1 MIMKHLRK
9 QIVLMLLVALTCGC
23 CFGFLNFRS
32 SVVKAF
38 EPYEQPYSEIGQAEL
53 DRLTFRNSVSTEA
66 PQITVLTHGLSGR
79 PSHWASND
87 NYIFA
92 YEAESLPEQLRKRN
106 RENGKDT
113 VIYRVRLSD
122 IAAPQG
128 TKAELLSENVSD
140 TSDTVPDTVGD
151 AGAASL
157 RAEYLTRIDDGSSI
171 DLNICEEGAY
181 SNDASNHKDALIMND
196 VTKHIVLI
204 FEAQNVDES
213 NDHVYAQFEYILDAV
228 SYQYYQLTGTLP
240 TYNLIGHSRG
250 GITNLQYAL
259 AHPYNV
265 ASLYSMGT
273 PYNGSAFGGVVDGS
287 GYRRFLKVADMH
299 RNYTY
304 QVETENGER
313 TETESDYDPGVLDIL
328 NQSLNDSYRN
338 FWNDH
343 YDFYRHIN
351 FRPIGSYVTLGFIL
365 QALAE
370 NAAGNKKPLEKF
382 LRVLTI
388 VVDVKVNFKRFDNKK
403 KLAEQKL
410 TDYIIDGLKALL
422 VKGFGV
428 PNNGCW
434 FHIVNNL
441 RSSVPLYKHIGF
453 SLPSTVYYA
462 DDLFVD
468 IDSQVAYQY
477 KGADRRVKMLDYV
490 DQQRGKKT
498 INNVGVGHNLETH
511 DKEIIQYIVKTLPSG
526 EFSNNN
532 FTVRYEEAGAVITS
546 YTGSHNNV
554 TIPGEIN
561 GVPVIGIDGLVSDK
575 QIGADEN
582 GEVTKY
588 LENIQSVTIP
598 ASVTKIEDY
607 AFYGMSG
614 LKYLNFPED
623 SKITSIG
630 KGAFQHCTSLQSVTL
645 PPSLEAL
652 FNDIFVGCEQL
663 SSISIHSDNQNFITK
678 DGILYSKNQKY
689 LIAYP
694 QGKKDENF
702 TVPDTVTE
710 ITDYAFYGNTFL
722 KSIDLKNTEII
733 QKFAFYGC
741 ENLEKADALSL
752 LGVGVFAFDETKMAD
767 NAQEELKFGNVF
779 YRYGGT
785 KEILSEESFYK
796 MNVIAD
802 YAFRDNE
809 NLKEIFIPSNVV
821 QIGSLAFGGCEN
833 LRSVTFYTNCLPDIK
848 DDTFL
853 NVGADFKI
861 YAPRQT
867 ISSGSLSDEWKALK
881 EDGILVPISTEVY
894 FEDIGKTVTY
904 YYGEEIT
911 LPENP
916 KKAGF
921 KFLGW
926 FLKEDGNVTP
936 EMLDRTEW
944 KYKDSSKTYVAKW
957 REIKKYQ
964 IRFYQVFPFSG
975 NGDPI
980 SDPDRYSVYNMIY
993 GGEFAYD
1000 FTDIALRIDG
1010 EVNYIMMTYCWYT
1023 GKNGPVIALNYG
1035 QGSAICSFAGWYMVS
1050 DGKLQ
1055 NKRLTS
1061 GILSLPDD
1069 LDDDIIYICAK
1080 WEPILYEVTYQYNC
1094 ADYSD
1099 RTEKYHYF
1107 QDMPLEI
1114 LPDKG
1119 NRYFLGWQSGEETIE
1134 TLQGQRGDIVIN
1146 AVWQYR
1152 YTVRYYY
1159 SKTNK
1164 ILIKSS
1170 YIESKTSPAT
1180 INLLQLGYRENTIL
1194 SWKDPASVT
1203 RYAGDRYSLSA
1214 DTDFYGFSYREKTI
1228 SETYNQENGYYE
1240 IWTLKHLKQ
1249 LNAICGKSSN
1259 KIKLMADI
1267 SIPSDEKWTTMPVN
1281 YATIDFNYKTIRNL
1295 NWTYDAVNFSALH
1308 CAGLFSVNHGT
1319 IKNLCLMG
1327 VSVKYHEFHEAG
1339 SDAYVGGVVGNNY
1352 GTIENCYVQGSIE
1365 VHRVRSRL
1373 GGIVGCNRGIVRN
1386 CRLGGERGSFDDSD
1400 LTSYY
1405 SYIYG
1410 NGDIGGIAGYNRKEI
1425 SRCRV
1430 YNSDIRLYVYQ
1441 YNKCI
1446 GGIVGWAQNNCTISD
1461 CSVNGVYVSFMGN
1474 WNISSSDLN
1483 PQMGLIVGAL
1493 DSSSLNNFKRNSSS
1507 LVAND
1512 LKKKNQNNFGKYADQ
1527 CIGQI
1532 YGDSIVDGEKISGKS

>member
-9 QIVLMLLVALTCGC
+9 QIGLILLVALICGC
-23 CFGFLNFRS
+23 FFGL
-32 SVVKAF
+32 
-38 EPYEQPYSEIGQAEL
+38 
-53 DRLTFRNSVSTEA
+53 
-66 PQITVLTHGLSGR
+66 
-79 PSHWASND
+79 
-87 NYIFA
+87 
-92 YEAESLPEQLRKRN
+92 
-106 RENGKDT
+106 
-113 VIYRVRLSD
+113 
-122 IAAPQG
+122 
-128 TKAELLSENVSD
+128 
-140 TSDTVPDTVGD
+140 
-151 AGAASL
+151 
-157 RAEYLTRIDDGSSI
+157 
-171 DLNICEEGAY
+171 
-181 SNDASNHKDALIMND
+181 
-196 VTKHIVLI
+196 
-204 FEAQNVDES
+204 
-213 NDHVYAQFEYILDAV
+213 
-228 SYQYYQLTGTLP
+228 
-240 TYNLIGHSRG
+240 
-250 GITNLQYAL
+250 
-259 AHPYNV
+259 
-265 ASLYSMGT
+265 
-273 PYNGSAFGGVVDGS
+273 
-287 GYRRFLKVADMH
+287 
-299 RNYTY
+299 
-304 QVETENGER
+304 
-313 TETESDYDPGVLDIL
+313 
-328 NQSLNDSYRN
+328 RN
-338 FWNDH
+338 F
-343 YDFYRHIN
+343 
-351 FRPIGSYVTLGFIL
+351 
-365 QALAE
+365 
-370 NAAGNKKPLEKF
+370 
-382 LRVLTI
+382 
-388 VVDVKVNFKRFDNKK
+388 
-403 KLAEQKL
+403 
-410 TDYIIDGLKALL
+410 
-422 VKGFGV
+422 
-428 PNNGCW
+428 
-434 FHIVNNL
+434 
-441 RSSVPLYKHIGF
+441 
-453 SLPSTVYYA
+453 
-462 DDLFVD
+462 
-468 IDSQVAYQY
+468 
-477 KGADRRVKMLDYV
+477 
-490 DQQRGKKT
+490 
-498 INNVGVGHNLETH
+498 
-511 DKEIIQYIVKTLPSG
+511 
-526 EFSNNN
+526 NN

-546 YTGSHNNV
+546 YTGSHKNV
-554 TIPGEIN
+554 KIPGKIN

-598 ASVTKIEDY
+598 ASVTKIGDY

-614 LKYLNFPED
+614 LKNLNFAED
-623 SKITSIG
+623 SKITGIG
-630 KGAFQHCTSLQSVTL
+630 KGAFQHCTSLQSITL
-645 PPSLEAL
+645 PPSLEGL
-652 FNDIFVGCEQL
+652 FSDIFVGCEQL
-663 SSISIHSDNQNFITK
+663 SSISIRSDNQDFITQ
-678 DGILYSKNQKY
+678 DGILYSKNQKG

-694 QGKKDENF
+694 QGKKAAYF

-710 ITDYAFYGNTFL
+710 ITDYAFYGNIFL
-722 KSIDLKNTEII
+722 KSVDLKNTEII
-733 QKFAFYGC
+733 REFAFYGC

-752 LGVGVFAFDETKMAD
+752 LGVGAFAFDETKIAD

-785 KEILSEESFYK
+785 KEILSEASFYRT
-796 MNVIAD
+796 NVIAD

-809 NLKEIFIPSNVV
+809 NIKEIFIPSYVV
-821 QIGSLAFGGCEN
+821 QIGSLAFIGCKN
-833 LRSVTFYTNCLPDIK
+833 LKSVTFYTNCLPEIR

-861 YAPRQT
+861 YAPKQT
-867 ISSGSLSDEWKALK
+867 ISSDSLSDEWKALK
-881 EDGILVPISTEVY
+881 EGGILVPISTEVL
-894 FEDIGKTVTY
+894 FEDTGETITY

-926 FLKEDGNVTP
+926 FLKENGNVTQ
-936 EMLDRTEW
+936 EMLDQAEW

-993 GGEFAYD
+993 GGEFAYN
-1000 FTDIALRIDG
+1000 FTDVALRIDG
-1010 EVNYIMMTYCWYT
+1010 EVNDIMMRYCWYT
-1023 GKNGPVIALNYG
+1023 GKDGPVIALNHV
-1035 QGSAICSFAGWYMVS
+1035 QDSAICSFAGWYMVS
-1050 DGKLQ
+1050 DGILQ
-1055 NKRLTS
+1055 NERLTS
-1061 GILSLPDD
+1061 GIFSLPDD
-1069 LDDDIIYICAK
+1069 LNDDIIYICAK
-1080 WEPILYEVTYQYNC
+1080 WEPVLYEVTYRYNC

-1107 QDMPLEI
+1107 QDMPLET

-1119 NRYFLGWQSGEETIE
+1119 NRYFLGWQSGKETIE
-1134 TLQGQRGDIVIN
+1134 TLQGKRGDIVIN

-1170 YIESKTSPAT
+1170 YIESKTSPAI
-1180 INLLQLGYRENTIL
+1180 INLPQLGYRENTIL
-1194 SWKDPASVT
+1194 SWKDPSSFT
-1203 RYAGDRYSLSA
+1203 QYAGDRYSLSA

-1240 IWTLKHLKQ
+1240 IWTLNHLKQ
-1249 LNAICGKSSN
+1249 LNDICGKNSN

-1267 SIPSDEKWTTMPVN
+1267 SIPSNEEWTTMPVN

-1295 NWTYDAVNFSALH
+1295 NWTHGAVNFSALH
-1308 CAGLFSVNHGT
+1308 CAGLFSVNYGT

-1327 VSVKYHEFHEAG
+1327 VNVKYNEFHEAG

-1365 VHRVRSRL
+1365 VNRVRSRL
-1373 GGIVGCNRGIVRN
+1373 GGVVGCNRGIIRN
-1386 CRLGGERGSFDDSD
+1386 CRLGGERREFDSSD

-1405 SYIYG
+1405 SYVYG
-1410 NGDIGGIAGYNRKEI
+1410 NGDIGGITGYNSKEI

-1493 DSSSLNNFKRNSSS
+1493 DRSSLNNFKRNSSN

-1512 LKKKNQNNFGKYADQ
+1512 LKKNNQNNFGKYADQ

-1532 YGDSIVDGEKISGKS
+1532 YGESIVDGEKISGKS

>member
-1 MIMKHLRK
+1 MKKKYRLIKCLIVVLVISFCFFIEEEGKKVHAFDGFSKEFTEERIYNETNTYKVETSLFHEGIFQCTYNENRPVK
-9 QIVLMLLVALTCGC
+9 EKGNNRNQYQIKYDMTNRQDVRVM
-23 CFGFLNFRS
+23 
-32 SVVKAF
+32 
-38 EPYEQPYSEIGQAEL
+38 
-53 DRLTFRNSVSTEA
+53 DRA
-66 PQITVLTHGLSGR
+66 QITVLTPGLGSDPGTWSNHYSR
-79 PSHWASND
+79 INNSVSDTDFAFDKNSLITKISEKAGGANIYWARMRATSNTQNNEITYRDFDLYNISQAQSSDEKYLLRNLSKIETLADVSKHIIVAVEFFDYYESND
-87 NYIFA
+87 NI
-92 YEAESLPEQLRKRN
+92 
-106 RENGKDT
+106 
-113 VIYRVRLSD
+113 
-122 IAAPQG
+122 
-128 TKAELLSENVSD
+128 
-140 TSDTVPDTVGD
+140 
-151 AGAASL
+151 
-157 RAEYLTRIDDGSSI
+157 
-171 DLNICEEGAY
+171 
-181 SNDASNHKDALIMND
+181 
-196 VTKHIVLI
+196 
-204 FEAQNVDES
+204 
-213 NDHVYAQFEYILDAV
+213 
-228 SYQYYQLTGTLP
+228 YYQFNYMLSKIIYDVKIANGGILP
-240 TYNLIGHSRG
+240 KVNLIGHSRG

-259 AHPYNV
+259 DHPDLV
-265 ASLYSMGT
+265 STLVSLGT
-273 PYNGSAFGGVVDGS
+273 PYFGSTTARLFGESFMGSCDGLDDILDEKLYYNYNRRWNNNYNSLYYKIRTYAFGSYHTIDSLSEVVFNDYSGNINKWGAAGISLGLNLLKNEKNKLPETIKLRNARRNLINGLNFFFPKNKVVDAVNILLSELEYDFIVGAQVWKNDILVPLDSQMGENIGSRMYEGS
-287 GYRRFLKVADMH
+287 G
-299 RNYTY
+299 
-304 QVETENGER
+304 
-313 TETESDYDPGVLDIL
+313 
-328 NQSLNDSYRN
+328 SY
-338 FWNDH
+338 
-343 YDFYRHIN
+343 
-351 FRPIGSYVTLGFIL
+351 
-365 QALAE
+365 
-370 NAAGNKKPLEKF
+370 
-382 LRVLTI
+382 
-388 VVDVKVNFKRFDNKK
+388 
-403 KLAEQKL
+403 
-410 TDYIIDGLKALL
+410 
-422 VKGFGV
+422 KGFTRNV
-428 PNNGCW
+428 RV
-434 FHIVNNL
+434 FTK
-441 RSSVPLYKHIGF
+441 SDD
-453 SLPSTVYYA
+453 TVDYER
-462 DDLFVD
+462 V
-468 IDSQVAYQY
+468 SQAQPP
-477 KGADRRVKMLDYV
+477 A
-490 DQQRGKKT
+490 
-498 INNVGVGHNLETH
+498 GHNLEAR
-511 DKEIIQYIVKTLPSG
+511 DKILIARVLNVIDIGDVKDPAFISISNDDGTVTFVGYNG
-526 EFSNNN
+526 EYTEEN
-532 FTVRYEEAGAVITS
+532 FTIPSVLEGKEVSAIAPDAFRSMHLTKIIIPK
-546 YTGSHNNV
+546 
-554 TIPGEIN
+554 TIKRIETHAFSGLTKLNEI
-561 GVPVIGIDGLVSDK
+561 VFYRTAQVEY
-575 QIGADEN
+575 IGAEVFNGCEN
-582 GEVTKY
+582 LSNFV
-588 LENIQSVTIP
+588 IP
-598 ASVTKIEDY
+598 ASVVSIHAG
-607 AFYGMSG
+607 AFNGCKG
-614 LKYLNFPED
+614 LKEIIVDPNNKNFVARE
-623 SKITSIG
+623 G
-630 KGAFQHCTSLQSVTL
+630 V
-645 PPSLEAL
+645 
-652 FNDIFVGCEQL
+652 
-663 SSISIHSDNQNFITK
+663 
-678 DGILYSKNQKY
+678 LYSINQRY

-702 TVPDTVTE
+702 TAPDTVTE

-741 ENLEKADALSL
+741 ENLEKANAWSL
-752 LGVGVFAFDETKMAD
+752 LGVGAFAFDETKMAD

-796 MNVIAD
+796 INVIAD

-821 QIGSLAFGGCEN
+821 QIGSLAFAGCEN

-944 KYKDSSKTYVAKW
+944 KYKDSPKTYVAKW

-1010 EVNYIMMTYCWYT
+1010 EVNYIMMTYCWCT

-1055 NKRLTS
+1055 DERLTS

-1180 INLLQLGYRENTIL
+1180 IDLLQLGYRENTIL